1 MVEKSESGNLMSAR
15 STTIKVVFWVQITVL
30 LFVELYSDSIIGYV
44 STNCIVLMG
53 ENVAFH
59 AHIMYPN
66 IIKGAINITAPTI

>member
-1 MVEKSESGNLMSAR
+1 MFLKRGNLMSAR

-30 LFVELYSDSIIGYV
+30 LFGELYSDFLIGYV
-44 STNCIVLMG
+44 STNCIMLMG
-53 ENVAFH
+53 ENVVFH